1 MSGPDDDFEIRPG
14 KSRDSRASGAR
25 AKSFVGQVTRA
36 AKKAGHTGRGFGQ
49 ASRGRAGRFG
59 RGQSA
64 GLARRAP
71 GQRRVIVK
79 ARTVR
84 QFGNRFTAAPLSR
97 HIGYLR
103 REGVTRDGSP
113 AEMFDAAGDHADAK
127 AFAER
132 CEDDR
137 HHFRF
142 IISPEDAGR
151 MQDLRAFTREVMAD
165 MARDLDTKLDWV
177 AIDHWNTDN
186 PHVHVL
192 VRGRRP
198 DGEDLVIAPRYISE
212 GLRQQAEER
221 VTLEL
226 GPRTALEHRAALET
240 EVEAERWTGL
250 DRRLR
255 DRADNAGGVLDLRP
269 DGRQSD
275 MDRLLIGR
283 AGKLERLGLAESLG
297 PGRWTLQP
305 GLEQTLRD
313 LSIRGDIIK
322 TVHRAMSRGEAGPDP
337 ARFAIHDP
345 ASGDRI
351 LGRLVERGLYD
362 ELEGTAYAVVD
373 GVDGRAH
380 HLRFEDLELTGDAK
394 PGAVVELRSWE
405 NGRGET
411 WRSLAVRSDLTLP
424 QQVTAQGA
432 TWLDRRLVAREPEAL
447 GSGFGAEVAEAMT
460 ARAEHL
466 VAQGYARRQGQRLVF
481 ANALI
486 ETLRERELDD
496 AAERIAARTGLEHR
510 PSQPGEPVAGAYR
523 ERVTLASGRFA
534 MIDDGMGF
542 QLVPWRP
549 AIEQQLGRH
558 VSGTMTPGGG
568 VDWSF
573 GRSRG
578 LGL

>member
-1 MSGPDDDFEIRPG
+1 ML
-14 KSRDSRASGAR
+14 KHLRDHRINNVMRNTKHNLALMRVA
-25 AKSFVGQVTRA
+25 
-36 AKKAGHTGRGFGQ
+36 GQ
-49 ASRGRAGRFG
+49 AGQCPDQCLAGR
-59 RGQSA
+59 
-64 GLARRAP
+64 
-71 GQRRVIVK
+71 QRR
-79 ARTVR
+79 
-84 QFGNRFTAAPLSR
+84 
-97 HIGYLR
+97 
-103 REGVTRDGSP
+103 
-113 AEMFDAAGDHADAK
+113 
-127 AFAER
+127 
-132 CEDDR
+132 
-137 HHFRF
+137 
-142 IISPEDAGR
+142 
-151 MQDLRAFTREVMAD
+151 
-165 MARDLDTKLDWV
+165 
-177 AIDHWNTDN
+177 
-186 PHVHVL
+186 
-192 VRGRRP
+192 
-198 DGEDLVIAPRYISE
+198 
-212 GLRQQAEER
+212 
-221 VTLEL
+221 
-226 GPRTALEHRAALET
+226 
-240 EVEAERWTGL
+240 
-250 DRRLR
+250 
-255 DRADNAGGVLDLRP
+255 
-269 DGRQSD
+269 
-275 MDRLLIGR
+275 
-283 AGKLERLGLAESLG
+283 
-297 PGRWTLQP
+297 
-305 GLEQTLRD
+305 
-313 LSIRGDIIK
+313 
-322 TVHRAMSRGEAGPDP
+322 
-337 ARFAIHDP
+337 
-345 ASGDRI
+345 
-351 LGRLVERGLYD
+351 
-362 ELEGTAYAVVD
+362 AVVD